1 MDIVLGHPY
10 MSKLNSWLWS
20 LDNQSI
26 WHHVW
31 SYLLSATAFFHHQNI
46 KACLMPSFHDE
57 KIEKRSGQCTS
68 STVQVTYT
76 AYIIECMPI
85 RFKNQTR
92 WLRYAIGLCSQ
103 DFDNNYWSQSS
114 HHKQDCWTAVINK
127 HDSDKV
133 KYEIESCFFS
143 KLTVGTHVI
152 SDNLHRY
159 KRIRIDA
166 YTAHTVLLYL
176 SAMYMHDCSHQ
187 VLPTC
192 HWARLHPRSVSKKKI
207 FFCTLLACK
216 Q

>member
-1 MDIVLGHPY
+1 MDLVLGHPY
-10 MSKLNSWLWS
+10 MSKLNSYISWLWS
-20 LDNQSI
+20 LDNQST
-26 WHHVW
+26 WHHAW
-31 SYLLSATAFFHHQNI
+31 SYWSSATAFFHHQ
-46 KACLMPSFHDE
+46 
-57 KIEKRSGQCTS
+57 KIRSIQRLLSCPASTMKKLRRGLDKCTS

-85 RFKNQTR
+85 RFKNQAR
-92 WLRYAIGLCSQ
+92 WLRYAIGLCLQ

-133 KYEIESCFFS
+133 KYEIESCFFQVDCGY
-143 KLTVGTHVI
+143 TCVI

-192 HWARLHPRSVSKKKI
+192 S
-207 FFCTLLACK
+207 
-216 Q
+216 